1 MKNGDVIP
9 NYYSYIL
16 KTNGRGLSGE
26 RRCHFSNCINKIYH
40 NNDKFMYRGDK
51 KRKLFSIYGYSIER
65 R

>member
-26 RRCHFSNCINKIYH
+26 QRCHFSNRINKILIL
-40 NNDKFMYRGDK
+40 
-51 KRKLFSIYGYSIER
+51 RKHT
-65 R
+65 

>member
-26 RRCHFSNCINKIYH
+26 QRCHFSNCINKIYH
-40 NNDKFMYRGDK
+40 NNDKFMCKPPIKYP
-51 KRKLFSIYGYSIER
+51 LSLYL
-65 R
+65 